1 MQKFR
6 NIVWCASIPALL
18 LGGGAM
24 AQSTVDSFPSRPM
37 TWIASYAA
45 GGPNDQETR
54 LYANKMTSLLG
65 QQVIMDFKGGA
76 GGTIG
81 YGAVA
86 KAAPD
91 GYTLL
96 IATGSYTII
105 PWLYKDLPFDSFK
118 DFAPVTQISK
128 RASVL
133 AVTPSFPAKTFAEYI
148 TYARNNPD
156 KINVGTAGAGGISH
170 LAVALVHSMSK
181 TRVTYVH
188 YKGTGPV
195 MPDLMAGRV
204 DITSVALLAVLP
216 LLKAGKLR
224 ALALTDDKRSRLVP
238 EVPTVAEQ
246 GLPEY
251 SVPNW
256 LGFLAPAATP
266 AAIVN
271 KLGENFALVARAPEV
286 LAPLEAGG
294 SILVGNTPAQ
304 FRQFIATDS
313 AVWKKVIQETG
324 IKLEE

>member
-1 MQKFR
+1 MQELR
-6 NIVWCASIPALL
+6 ISVLCTSIAGLAI
-18 LGGGAM
+18 GTVAM
-24 AQSTVDSFPSRPM
+24 AQSTVDSFPAKPM
-37 TWIASYAA
+37 TWIASYAG

-54 LYANKMTSLLG
+54 LYANKMTALLG
-65 QQVIMDFKGGA
+65 QQVIMDYRGGA

-81 YGAVA
+81 YAAVA

-105 PWLYKDLPFDSFK
+105 PSLYKDLPFDTIR

-128 RASVL
+128 RPSVL
-133 AVTPSFPAKTFAEYI
+133 AVNPLFPAKTFSEYI
-148 TYARNNPD
+148 TYARNNPE

-195 MPDLMAGRV
+195 LPDLLAGRI
-204 DITSVALLAVLP
+204 DITAFGLLAALP
-216 LLKAGKLR
+216 LLKSGKLR

-238 EVPTVAEQ
+238 EIPTVAEQ

-256 LGFLAPAATP
+256 LGYLAPAATP
-266 AAIVN
+266 TAIVN
-271 KLGENFALVARAPEV
+271 KLSDNFALVARAPEV

-304 FRQFIATDS
+304 FRQFIAADT
-313 AVWKKVIQETG
+313 AVWKKVIQEAG

>member
-1 MQKFR
+1 
-6 NIVWCASIPALL
+6 
-18 LGGGAM
+18 M
-24 AQSTVDSFPSRPM
+24 AQSTVDSFPAKPM
-37 TWIASYAA
+37 TWIASYAG

-54 LYANKMTSLLG
+54 LYANKMTALLG
-65 QQVIMDFKGGA
+65 QQVIMDYRGGA

-81 YGAVA
+81 YAAVA

-105 PWLYKDLPFDSFK
+105 PSLYKDLPFDTIR

-128 RASVL
+128 RPSVL
-133 AVTPSFPAKTFAEYI
+133 AVNPLFPAKTFSEYI
-148 TYARNNPD
+148 TYARNNPE

-195 MPDLMAGRV
+195 LPDLLAGRI
-204 DITSVALLAVLP
+204 DITAFGLLAALP
-216 LLKAGKLR
+216 LLKSGKLR

-238 EVPTVAEQ
+238 EIPTVAEQ

-256 LGFLAPAATP
+256 LGYLAPAATP
-266 AAIVN
+266 TAIVN
-271 KLGENFALVARAPEV
+271 KLSDNFALVARAPEV

-304 FRQFIATDS
+304 FRQFIAADT
-313 AVWKKVIQETG
+313 AVWKKVIQEAG

>member
-1 MQKFR
+1 M
-6 NIVWCASIPALL
+6 PALM
-18 LGGGAM
+18 LGGCVW
-24 AQSTVDSFPSRPM
+24 AQSNVDNFPAKPM
-37 TWIASYAA
+37 TWIASYAG

-54 LYANKMTSLLG
+54 LYANKMTALLG
-65 QQVIMDFKGGA
+65 QQVIMDFRGGA

-81 YGAVA
+81 YAAVA

-105 PWLYKDLPFDSFK
+105 PSLYKDLPFDTIR

-128 RASVL
+128 RPSVL
-133 AVTPSFPAKTFAEYI
+133 AVNPSFPARTFAEYI
-148 TYARNNPD
+148 TYARNNPE

-195 MPDLMAGRV
+195 LPDLLAGRI
-204 DITSVALLAVLP
+204 DITAFGLLAALP
-216 LLKAGKLR
+216 LLKSGKLR

-238 EVPTVAEQ
+238 EIPTVAEQ

-256 LGFLAPAATP
+256 LGYLAPAATP

-271 KLGENFALVARAPEV
+271 KLSDNFALIAKAPEV

-304 FRQFIATDS
+304 FRQFIVADT
-313 AVWKKVIQETG
+313 AVWKKVIQEAG

>member
-1 MQKFR
+1 MQNFRKFS
-6 NIVWCASIPALL
+6 WCVSMPALM
-18 LGGGAM
+18 LGGCVW
-24 AQSTVDSFPSRPM
+24 AQSNVDNFPAKPM
-37 TWIASYAA
+37 TWIASYAG

-54 LYANKMTSLLG
+54 LYANKMTALLG
-65 QQVIMDFKGGA
+65 QQVIMDFRGGA

-81 YGAVA
+81 YAAVA

-105 PWLYKDLPFDSFK
+105 PSLYKDLPFDTIR

-128 RASVL
+128 RPSVL
-133 AVTPSFPAKTFAEYI
+133 AVNPSFPARTFAEYI
-148 TYARNNPD
+148 TYARNNPE

-195 MPDLMAGRV
+195 LPDLLAGRI
-204 DITSVALLAVLP
+204 DITAFGLLAALP
-216 LLKAGKLR
+216 LLKSGKLR

-238 EVPTVAEQ
+238 EIPTVAEQ

-256 LGFLAPAATP
+256 LGYLAPAATP

-271 KLGENFALVARAPEV
+271 KLSDNFALIAKAPEV

-304 FRQFIATDS
+304 FRQFIVADT
-313 AVWKKVIQETG
+313 AVWKKVIQEAG